1 MIYLYKNLVNFFF
14 KLIYG
19 KITKLK
25 NIKNSNELKIY
36 YLKSN
41 QYKLKLYSI
50 KNGRVFTDCNTNVAY
65 ITNNKIIESISYQQ
79 NKHKIANIDYNSTL
93 LKGTNKFKNKYN
105 GTVFSAVQG
114 SSGNN
119 YWHWLFDILPKIEIL
134 KKNNLL
140 NKIDYFYLPNKNK
153 YILNSLEMYGVK
165 ENKIINSI
173 TNKHIEADK
182 ILAFEHFY
190 FKKGIIQDQFK
201 NIPQWLLNL
210 LFSIYSKKK
219 KKIKR
224 RNKIF
229 IDRSD
234 SRFKH
239 FQIQDQ
245 KSIIKYL
252 KTKNFSI
259 VKLSD
264 LNFFEQ
270 IYLFYNAKVILGPH
284 GAGFA
289 NLVFCKPNTK
299 VYEIITPAHSD
310 LKAIPSLCTK
320 RKLIY
325 KKILSK
331 KIKGKNIHSSFI
343 FIDLNKIKE
352 YF

>member
-1 MIYLYKNLVNFFF
+1 MIYLYKNLINSFF

-25 NIKNSNELKIY
+25 NIKNSNELRIY
-36 YLKSN
+36 HIKSK
-41 QYKLKLYSI
+41 QYNLKLYAI
-50 KNGRVFTDCNTNVAY
+50 KKGRVFTDCNTNVAY
-65 ITNNKIIESISYQQ
+65 ITNNKIINGISYQQ
-79 NKHKIANIDYNSTL
+79 NKHKIANINYNSTL

-134 KKNNLL
+134 KKKNLL
-140 NKIDYFYLPNKNK
+140 NKIDYFYLPNINK
-153 YILNSLEMYGVK
+153 YILNSLKIYGVS
-165 ENKIINSI
+165 ENKIINST
-173 TNKHIEADK
+173 TNKHIEADR

-190 FKKGIIQDQFK
+190 FKKGTIQDQFK
-201 NIPQWLLNL
+201 YIPKWILNL
-210 LFSIYSKKK
+210 LFSNFLKKK
-219 KKIKR
+219 KKIKKKS
-224 RNKIF
+224 KIF

-245 KSIIKYL
+245 NSIIKYL

-264 LNFFEQ
+264 LNFYEQ
-270 IYLFYNAKVILGPH
+270 IYLFNNAKVIVGPH

-289 NLVFCKPNTK
+289 NIVFCKPNTK
-299 VYEIITPAHSD
+299 VYEIITPSHSD
-310 LKAIPSLCTK
+310 LKAIPSLCAK

-331 KIKGKNIHSSFI
+331 KMKGPNIHSSFI